1 MAFGIVLIAAP
12 HLPPNALS
20 RMKTMKTLLLAG
32 ALVLALAT
40 GAVRDPGSL
49 ADPNAQWA
57 HVIRTAR

>member
-1 MAFGIVLIAAP
+1 
-12 HLPPNALS
+12 
-20 RMKTMKTLLLAG
+20 MKTLFLAG

-57 HVIRTAR
+57 RTIHTAR